1 MVEVAEVMEVIP
13 LLTAFPVD
21 REGEQDQAAVG
32 QRLDLTQVLMDTLA
46 VLMLQ
51 VHQIRDGVILELQQ
65 LAVVVMLDLEG
76 VAQEPPVQ
84 HPMVTAQVAAQGVQ
98 ERYIP
103 SSMAWMV

>member
-1 MVEVAEVMEVIP
+1 ME
-13 LLTAFPVD
+13 
-21 REGEQDQAAVG
+21 
-32 QRLDLTQVLMDTLA
+32 
-46 VLMLQ
+46 
-51 VHQIRDGVILELQQ
+51 ELQQ

-84 HPMVTAQVAAQGVQ
+84 HPIPQVILAAQGVL